1 MAALSASTLTTGRA
15 PPLRGRRVSPSP
27 LHTFVDVARQVG
39 VTPPT
44 VRMWVEM
51 GLFGVERG
59 CLGVGVEVPGMI

>member
-1 MAALSASTLTTGRA
+1 M
-15 PPLRGRRVSPSP
+15 SPSP
-27 LHTFVDVARQVG
+27 LHTFVDVARHVG